1 MSNWLDQ
8 MGISILKNQENA
20 QEILEK
26 FVETARPSSVF
37 APPLTAGEY
46 TVITAS
52 EVYAGLGIGFG
63 GGGGSG
69 PANEEVAEV
78 TEVTETPS
86 GDQPSVDEVI
96 VEEELPAGSGVG
108 YGGGGGGV
116 TLGRPVAAIT
126 IGPDGVT
133 VEPIVDATKIAI
145 AMFTTI
151 GAMALMFARMSQ
163 LSKK

>member
-1 MSNWLDQ
+1 MSDWLDK
-8 MGISILKNQENA
+8 MGISILKNQENS
-20 QEILEK
+20 QQILEK

-52 EVYAGLGIGFG
+52 EVYAGMGVGFG

-69 PANEEVAEV
+69 PGDSGELAGDRPPAE
-78 TEVTETPS
+78 
-86 GDQPSVDEVI
+86 QPAVDED
-96 VEEELPAGSGVG
+96 LPPGSGVG

-126 IGPDGVT
+126 IGPDGVS

-145 AMFTTI
+145 AFFTTI
-151 GAMALMFARMSQ
+151 GAMALMFSRMMKMSQ
-163 LSKK
+163 K

>member
-1 MSNWLDQ
+1 MNDWLDK
-8 MGISILKNQENA
+8 MGISILKNQENS

-52 EVYAGLGIGFG
+52 EVYAGMGVGFG

-69 PANEEVAEV
+69 PGDADEPA
-78 TEVTETPS
+78 
-86 GDQPSVDEVI
+86 GDQPPAEQPAADQG
-96 VEEELPAGSGVG
+96 LPPASGVG

-126 IGPDGVT
+126 IGPDGVR

-145 AMFTTI
+145 AFFTTI
-151 GAMALMFARMSQ
+151 GAMALMFSRMAKSSQ
-163 LSKK
+163 K

>member
-1 MSNWLDQ
+1 MSDWLDK
-8 MGISILKNQENA
+8 MGISILKNQENS
-20 QEILEK
+20 QQILEK

-52 EVYAGLGIGFG
+52 EVYAGMGIGFG
-63 GGGGSG
+63 GGSG
-69 PANEEVAEV
+69 PAASEE
-78 TEVTETPS
+78 PI
-86 GDQPSVDEVI
+86 GDQPPAEQVVADEN
-96 VEEELPAGSGVG
+96 LPPGSGVG

-126 IGPDGVT
+126 IGPDGVS

-145 AMFTTI
+145 AFFTTV
-151 GAMALMFARMSQ
+151 GAMALMFSRMLKLSQ
-163 LSKK
+163 K

>member
-1 MSNWLDQ
+1 MSEWLEK
-8 MGISILKNQENA
+8 MGISILKNQEDS
-20 QEILEK
+20 QQILKK

-37 APPLTAGEY
+37 APPITAGEY

-69 PANEEVAEV
+69 PAGADDEDEEFE
-78 TEVTETPS
+78 EPLD
-86 GDQPSVDEVI
+86 DQPLP
-96 VEEELPAGSGVG
+96 EEALASEMPGGSGVG
-108 YGGGGGGV
+108 YGGGGGGA
-116 TLGRPVAAIT
+116 TMGRPVAAIT
-126 IGPDGVT
+126 IGPDGVS

-151 GAMALMFARMSQ
+151 GAMALMFSRMMKMSE
-163 LSKK
+163 K

>member
-1 MSNWLDQ
+1 MSEWLDK
-8 MGISILKNQENA
+8 MGISILKNQENS
-20 QEILEK
+20 QQILEK

-52 EVYAGLGIGFG
+52 EVYAGMGVGF
-63 GGGGSG
+63 GGGSG
-69 PANEEVAEV
+69 PANSEEPA
-78 TEVTETPS
+78 
-86 GDQPSVDEVI
+86 GDQPPAEKPAAAAD
-96 VEEELPAGSGVG
+96 LPPGSGVG

-126 IGPDGVT
+126 IGPDGVS

-145 AMFTTI
+145 AFFTTI
-151 GAMALMFARMSQ
+151 GAMALMFSRMMKMSQ
-163 LSKK
+163 K

>member
-1 MSNWLDQ
+1 MSDWLDK
-8 MGISILKNQENA
+8 MGISILKNQENS
-20 QEILEK
+20 QQILEK

-69 PANEEVAEV
+69 PADAEEPA
-78 TEVTETPS
+78 
-86 GDQPSVDEVI
+86 GDQPPAEQPAAD
-96 VEEELPAGSGVG
+96 EELPPGSGVG

-126 IGPDGVT
+126 IGPDGVS

-145 AMFTTI
+145 AFFTTI
-151 GAMALMFARMSQ
+151 GAMALMFSRMMKMSQ
-163 LSKK
+163 K